1 MVPRTRQ
8 RTFGA
13 DVVRV
18 TALGGLEEVG
28 KNMMVFEYRNDIII
42 IDMGFQFPTEEMP
55 GIDFVIPD
63 VSYLEDKKDRI
74 RGVIFT
80 HGHYDHVMA
89 APFLLPKTGYPRMYA
104 TALTKG
110 MLEKILSEH
119 ALGQSPVINVI
130 NPEKDVLRLG
140 SFQVEFFRVNHNI
153 PDSIGVILTT
163 PVGTFVHT
171 GDFKFD
177 MTPVNE
183 PVTDFAKIAAVGQ
196 RGVLALFSDSTNAEQ
211 AGYAVSEREIKKMME
226 QIFNEAEGRI
236 IVASFSS
243 LLARIQQV
251 FDATAKYGRKVGV
264 FGRSM
269 ANNIEIGLKLG
280 YLKASPQLF
289 LKPNELNRQP
299 DEKVVILST
308 GSQGEDN
315 AGLAR
320 MSRGEH
326 KQVKIKK
333 GDTVILSSSVIP
345 GNERSVVTLYDGL
358 LAQGANVFYQKI
370 MDVHTGGHAK
380 QEELK
385 MMIALT
391 KPKYLIPIH
400 GERHMRV
407 AHQKIGFVMGL
418 TEDKVLLPDNSQV
431 MEFGAFGG
439 RVTDKRV
446 PSSFVMVDGLG
457 VGDVGQVVLRDR
469 QLMSKDGIFVIIVTV
484 DHRSGSLVSSPD
496 IISRGFVYLRE
507 SEKLLADTRSMI
519 KKIMAKGVH
528 EGIPADWS
536 HIKMRVREEI
546 GQFLYDE
553 TRRRPMIIPVVIEV

>member
-1 MVPRTRQ
+1 MVPRSRH
-8 RTFGA
+8 RPYGA

-18 TALGGLEEVG
+18 IALGGLEEIG
-28 KNMMVFEYRNDIII
+28 KNMTLFEYRNDIVI

-55 GIDFVIPD
+55 GIDYVIPD
-63 VSYLEDKKDRI
+63 VTYLEDKKDRI

-80 HGHYDHVMA
+80 HGHYDHIAA
-89 APFLLPKTGYPRMYA
+89 APYLLSKIGFPRMYA
-104 TALTKG
+104 TALAKG
-110 MLEKILSEH
+110 MLEKLLSEH
-119 ALGQSPVINVI
+119 NLGQNVPINVI
-130 NPEKDVLRLG
+130 NPDRDTLRLG
-140 SFQVEFFRVNHNI
+140 GFQVEFFRVNHNI
-153 PDSIGVILTT
+153 PDSIGIILTT
-163 PVGTFVHT
+163 PAGTFVHT

-177 MTPVNE
+177 TTPINE
-183 PVTDFAKIAAVGQ
+183 PITDFGKLAVVGN

-211 AGYAVSEREIKKMME
+211 GGYAVSEREIKKMME
-226 QIFNEAEGRI
+226 QIFNEAQGRV
-236 IVASFSS
+236 IVASFAS
-243 LLARIQQV
+243 LLARVQQV
-251 FDATAKYGRKVGV
+251 FDASAKYGRKVGV
-264 FGRSM
+264 FGRSL
-269 ANNIEIGLKLG
+269 ANNIEIALKLG
-280 YLKASPQLF
+280 FLKASPQLF
-289 LKPNELNRQP
+289 LKPNEINRLP

-308 GSQGEDN
+308 GSQGEDM
-315 AGLAR
+315 AALAR
-320 MSRGEH
+320 MARGEH

-358 LAQGANVFYQKI
+358 LAQGANVYYQKI

-391 KPKYLIPIH
+391 KPKYLVPIH
-400 GERHMRV
+400 GELHMRV
-407 AHQKIGFVMGL
+407 AHKKVALTMGMA
-418 TEDKVLLPDNSQV
+418 DDHILLPDNSQV

-439 RVTDKRV
+439 RITDKRV

-469 QLMSKDGIFVIIVTV
+469 QHMSKDGIFVVIVTV
-484 DHRSGSLVSSPD
+484 DHRTGGLVSSPD

-507 SEKLLADTRSMI
+507 NEKLLAETRTMI
-519 KKIMAKGVH
+519 KKIMARSVK

-546 GQFLYDE
+546 GQFLYE
-553 TRRRPMIIPVVIEV
+553 QTRRRPMIIPVVIEV